1 MLRRS
6 LAVLAAT
13 AMFLTTTLACTVC
26 NLSTPAKTVTKRT
39 VTIQPLF
46 YKETSTGPSGD
57 FSNCKVTVETN
68 SSGQP
73 KVGFFEEEVSGSGS
87 QWRSA
92 GWMAAI
98 MGSFLLGR
106 DVSDYKFSYEIAG
119 YVDGPSA
126 GGLMTSAVL
135 AALLGDTIKKDVT
148 MTGTI
153 NPDGTIGP
161 VGGIAQKIE
170 GVKKAKKTR
179 MLIPAGLRY
188 EEDAATSQQV
198 DLVEKGRA
206 AGIQVKEVATIY
218 EAYKELT
225 GKEIPKAAG
234 ATLDAVEL
242 PTAIFDKVK
251 SRSKTWYAKYQATQA
266 KYNTFTVGVD
276 TAIEDAWM
284 AQADDMA
291 TKGAD
296 YLKQGLIA
304 SAYDQE
310 TGAYM
315 YAAMAYNT
323 KKAIQAFLLQ
333 GGLTGA
339 GNYLSTINPSG
350 NKMDTAFDDL
360 KATKPKTLADTIV
373 LADAF
378 GRLSMADGLIRQADA
393 LMKAEPA
400 SAEEAAANVI
410 LATNYYVIA
419 DYAIDWA
426 KDSVQVGFGV
436 GTAKPATKEQ
446 VTALSEALRKAAE
459 ANLDYFDNV
468 VLKGLADQEGM
479 SLDAAK
485 NNFEANEFNYGF
497 AVSSII
503 GAQELKDKLGNTEA
517 RGIAV
522 LGNSLV
528 SFTLSSELIAKYY
541 SLQVETDE
549 NGNITRIPFEKAMI
563 NMLDFGETTA
573 KENINAAKSA
583 GAIPVLAII
592 DYEGAKV
599 KREGTPSEKLDALGS
614 YWSASM
620 QGRLLTILAGMKIKR
635 PGEAGTAGFA
645 NVLGD

>member
-1 MLRRS
+1 MRRS
-6 LAVLAAT
+6 LAALAAT

-26 NLSTPAKTVTKRT
+26 NLNPTTQTVTKRT
-39 VTIQPLF
+39 MTVQPLF
-46 YKETSTGPSGD
+46 YKETASGPSGD
-57 FSNCKVTVETN
+57 FSNCKITVEIN
-68 SSGQP
+68 KSGQP
-73 KVGFFEEEVSGSGS
+73 KVGFFEEEVAGSGS

-126 GGLMTSAVL
+126 GGLMTSAVV
-135 AALLGDTIKKDVT
+135 AALLGDAIEKDVT

-161 VGGIAQKIE
+161 VGGIAQKID

-188 EEDAATSQQV
+188 ESDAATGNEV

-206 AGIQVKEVATIY
+206 AGIKVIEVGTIY

-234 ATLDAVEL
+234 ATADAVEL
-242 PTAIFDKVK
+242 PSATFDKVK
-251 SRSKTWYAKYQATQA
+251 TRSKDWYAKYQGNRAR
-266 KYNTFTVGVD
+266 YGTFSVTLGTD
-276 TAIEDAWM
+276 TEDAWM
-284 AQADDMA
+284 ALADDMA
-291 TKGAD
+291 AKGAD

-304 SAYDQE
+304 SAYDEE
-310 TGAYM
+310 TSAYM
-315 YAAMAYNT
+315 YSAMAYNT
-323 KKAIQAFLLQ
+323 KRAVQAFLLE
-333 GGLTGA
+333 GGLAGA
-339 GNYLSTINPSG
+339 ENYLSTINPAG
-350 NKMDTAFDDL
+350 NKMDNAFDEL
-360 KATKPKTLADTIV
+360 KSKKTTTLADTIV

-378 GRLSMADGLIRQADA
+378 GRLSMADGLIKQADG
-393 LMKAEPA
+393 LMKADNVTYKQA
-400 SAEEAAANVI
+400 LANMV
-410 LATNYYVIA
+410 LATNYYVLA

-426 KDSVQVGFGV
+426 MDSVTVGFGA
-436 GTAKPATKEQ
+436 GTAKPAGKEQ

-468 VLKGLADQEGM
+468 VLKDLADQQGM
-479 SLDAAK
+479 SLATAK
-485 NNFEANEFNYGF
+485 ENFAANEFNYGF
-497 AVSSII
+497 AISAST
-503 GAQELKDKLGNTEA
+503 GAHELKDKLGNTEA
-517 RGIAV
+517 RAIAV
-522 LGNSLV
+522 LGNSLM
-528 SFTLSSELIAKYY
+528 SFNLSSELIAKYY
-541 SLQVETDE
+541 SLQVETDDA
-549 NGNITRIPFEKAMI
+549 GNITRIPFEKAMI

-573 KENINAAKSA
+573 RENINAAKSA

-599 KREGTPSEKLDALGS
+599 KREGTPSEKLDALGG

-635 PGEAGTAGFA
+635 PGDSGSAGFA
-645 NVLGD
+645 KVLGD

>member
-1 MLRRS
+1 MRRS
-6 LAVLAAT
+6 LAALAAT
-13 AMFLTTTLACTVC
+13 AVFLTTTLACTVC
-26 NLSTPAKTVTKRT
+26 NLNPTTQTVTKRT
-39 VTIQPLF
+39 VTVQPLF
-46 YKETSTGPSGD
+46 YKETSSGPSGD
-57 FSNCKVTVETN
+57 FSNCKITVEVN
-68 SSGQP
+68 KSGQP
-73 KVGFFEEEVSGSGS
+73 EVGFFESEVAGSGS

-106 DVSDYKFSYEIAG
+106 DVSDYKFTYEIAG

-135 AALLGDTIKKDVT
+135 AAMLGDTIQNNIT

-161 VGGIAQKIE
+161 VGGIAQKID

-188 EEDAATSQQV
+188 EEDASTGATV

-206 AGIQVKEVATIY
+206 AGIKVKEVATVY

-225 GKEIPKAAG
+225 GKEIPKASG
-234 ATLDAVEL
+234 ATLAAVEL
-242 PTAIFDKVK
+242 PQAIFDKVK
-251 SRSKTWYAKYQATQA
+251 SRTKAWYAKYQENSDM
-266 KYNTFTVGVD
+266 YNTFSLTVGTD
-276 TAIEDAWM
+276 TEDAWM
-284 AQADDMA
+284 AQADAMA
-291 TKGAD
+291 AKGAG

-310 TGAYM
+310 TSAYM
-315 YAAMAYNT
+315 YSAMAYHT
-323 KKAIQAFLLQ
+323 KRALQAYLTQ
-333 GGLTGA
+333 GGVSGA
-339 GNYLSTINPSG
+339 DNYLSTINPSG
-350 NKMDTAFDDL
+350 NKMDNVFDEL
-360 KATKPKTLADTIV
+360 KLKKPTTLADTIV

-378 GRLSMADGLIRQADA
+378 GRLSMADGLITQADA
-393 LMKAEPA
+393 LLKTDPA
-400 SAEEAAANVI
+400 SAEEAAASVI
-410 LATNYYVIA
+410 LATNYYVLA

-426 KDSVQVGFGV
+426 KDSVEVGFGA

-459 ANLDYFDNV
+459 ANLDYFDTV
-468 VLKGLADQEGM
+468 VLQGLADQEGM
-479 SLDAAK
+479 SLDTAK
-485 NNFEANEFNYGF
+485 NNFESNEFNYGF

-517 RGIAV
+517 RAIAV

-541 SLQVETDE
+541 SLQVET
-549 NGNITRIPFEKAMI
+549 NASGNITSIPFEKAMI

-599 KREGTPSEKLDALGS
+599 KREGGPAEKLDALGG

-635 PGEAGTAGFA
+635 SGDAGSAGFA
-645 NVLGD
+645 KVLGD